1 MGRKKE
7 ILLRWFHRFS
17 ISFLPAFISFSVSS
31 NAAESEHMQTSH
43 FQMRK
48 VSLEAAVVYRS
59 LQHLSWQEK
68 HLPNDEQKGLILVVG
83 HDDCLFKERLAYLL
97 NEEKFEINKRLIEI
111 ISCESLKE
119 AGLLIEKNP
128 NIIFMIA
135 LSSVSD
141 QWKGKAFPQ
150 RQGLVIYGQGDTYKR
165 RGMGMHSFIQNNR
178 LRVSVNFK
186 RLNRFKVRV
195 DQDLLSRN
203 QLLFT
208 AG

>member
-17 ISFLPAFISFSVSS
+17 ISFLLAFIPFSESS

-97 NEEKFEINKRLIEI
+97 NEEKFEINKRPIEI

-186 RLNRFKVRV
+186 RLNRLKVRV

-208 AG
+208 GG